1 MRAGMLILLPC
12 YAAFSGLAGVPAP
25 RLRRASSPLSLQDVT
40 RPARGD
46 RGTADGQVAARADTY
61 VPSVLYARATRT
73 GLLRATRTRGPP
85 TLTDIH
91 QIFTRGAGQLAPG
104 ASRTVRPPSR
114 VPASGAP
121 DHTHRAPSVWYTQVV
136 YTWPGQC

>member
-25 RLRRASSPLSLQDVT
+25 RLRRASSPLLQDVT

-61 VPSVLYARATRT
+61 VPGPPCCTYGLPAPDSCLPHVPEAQGSLPPGPHALYVR
-73 GLLRATRTRGPP
+73 RTRASLGR
-85 TLTDIH
+85 
-91 QIFTRGAGQLAPG
+91 TR
-104 ASRTVRPPSR
+104 RTARTAHR
-114 VPASGAP
+114 VV
-121 DHTHRAPSVWYTQVV
+121 HHRS
-136 YTWPGQC
+136 WPGQC